1 MFQPGVLALGKKY
14 RTSVF
19 PAKSLSE
26 RISPSWSGNW
36 KSGALSWMDMKYL
49 QRAIILH
56 RGARRTACALLC
68 LFLLC
73 GFAAA
78 QQRRKQKTPRA
89 LALVEWPAKG
99 TPVVVP
105 IAILI
110 DGHFYDASIY
120 MADPVPMALEDGTVY
135 EVEKSG
141 SPLGF
146 ATVGMVRGG
155 DGHWVGMAKYQSEA
169 EVVAATTRKEAPAVR
184 PDPEEG
190 PPKLTRDEKKT
201 AADAPAAAPLPP
213 SASPRNG
220 PPTDSKREPAAG
232 KSDDD
237 RPRLQRPNEPQPA
250 QSAPAASPAE
260 AKPGRSQQDDAD
272 YAGRP
277 RLRRGKP
284 VETNVESAPAPS
296 VARLSTA
303 TMLPPRPRKTGL
315 SGAPLPGAPVKIL
328 PAISDAGGPEP
339 TSYLMP
345 GSETAPPRLVSAM
358 DDLARSELQKYADS
372 HGSAHVGALEGV
384 EIRAFDLALVNQATV
399 VMTATAHPAAVPAAS
414 APRRGR
420 RVATPAAPPVD
431 SSLTFS
437 ITIVARENFDGGVR
451 ALKSWVTDNRHLDVY
466 PQMELI
472 DAVDADGDGRGEL
485 LFRSINDLGRS
496 FIIYRVSADQLVPL
510 YDSAQLSQ

>member
-1 MFQPGVLALGKKY
+1 MFQPGVFALGKKY
-14 RTSVF
+14 RTSVL
-19 PAKSLSE
+19 PEKSLSE

-36 KSGALSWMDMKYL
+36 KSGALSWMDMKVL

-56 RGARRTACALLC
+56 RGARRIACALLC
-68 LFLLC
+68 LSILC

-99 TPVVVP
+99 NPVVVP

-155 DGHWVGMAKYQSEA
+155 DGHWVGMAKYQTEA

-184 PDPEEG
+184 SDPDEG

-201 AADAPAAAPLPP
+201 AAEAPAAAPP
-213 SASPRNG
+213 ASPKAG
-220 PPTDSKREPAAG
+220 PPTDSKQEPAAG

-260 AKPGRSQQDDAD
+260 AKPAQSQQDDAD

-303 TMLPPRPRKTGL
+303 TITGRRTEAL
-315 SGAPLPGAPVKIL
+315 RHSPVPGAPVKIL

-339 TSYLMP
+339 ASYLMP
-345 GSETAPPRLVSAM
+345 GSETVPPRLVSAM

-372 HGSAHVGALEGV
+372 HGGAHVGALEDV
-384 EIRAFDLALVNQATV
+384 DIRAFDLALVNQATV
-399 VMTATAHPAAVPAAS
+399 VLTATAHSAAVPAAA

-420 RVATPAAPPVD
+420 RVAMPEAQPVD
-431 SSLTFS
+431 PSLTFS

-451 ALKSWVTDNRHLDVY
+451 VLKSWVTDNRHLDVY

-496 FIIYRVSADQLVPL
+496 FVIYRVSADQLVPL